1 MAVSCCLLIFLD
13 CKAYFPWMLAGRC
26 MAYAILFYFNKE
38 FYRIVISQIESMEND
53 KKNYETEKKSSEI
66 QMLKWLNPNSKLFLS
81 SYFKLYIN
89 YVVDFFLLF
98 YFAVVETCRE
108 VHFVWP
114 QR

>member
-1 MAVSCCLLIFLD
+1 
-13 CKAYFPWMLAGRC
+13 